1 MLGRFIYGQCSLSEA
16 FWKFSFLGLAI
27 IGFLA
32 RILMTMLK
40 QTMNYDTNFFRVVI
54 NSLSFIQMNTGAMA
68 ILAFYVASFIAL
80 IIYSG
85 ICITGMWRTYK
96 EYDKS
101 KTLAVICMMIV
112 WVMIFFAVKYAI
124 Y

>member
-27 IGFLA
+27 TGFLA

-68 ILAFYVASFIAL
+68 LLAFYVAAFLTLIA
-80 IIYSG
+80 YSI
-85 ICITGMWRTYK
+85 ICIIGMWKTYK

-101 KTLAVICMMIV
+101 KTLAVISMMIV
-112 WVMIFFAVKYAI
+112 WVMIYFAVKYAI

>member
-27 IGFLA
+27 TGFLA
-32 RILMTMLK
+32 RILMAMLK

-68 ILAFYVASFIAL
+68 LLAFYVAAFLTLIA
-80 IIYSG
+80 YSI
-85 ICITGMWRTYK
+85 ICIIGMWKTYK

-101 KTLAVICMMIV
+101 KTLAVISMMIV
-112 WVMIFFAVKYAI
+112 WVMIYFAVKYAI

>member
-27 IGFLA
+27 VGFLA

-54 NSLSFIQMNTGAMA
+54 NSLSFIQMNTTATA
-68 ILAFYVASFIAL
+68 LLAFYVASFITL

-85 ICITGMWRTYK
+85 ICVVGMWKTYK

-112 WVMIFFAVKYAI
+112 WVMIFFAIKYAI

>member
-1 MLGRFIYGQCSLSEA
+1 MLGNFIYGKCSLSEA
-16 FWKFSFLGLAI
+16 FWKYSFLGLTIA
-27 IGFLA
+27 GFLS

-54 NSLSFIQMNTGAMA
+54 NSLSFIQMNTSALA
-68 ILAFYVASFIAL
+68 FLAFYIASFIAL
-80 IIYSG
+80 LVYSI
-85 ICITGMWRTYK
+85 ICIVGMWRTYK

-101 KTLAVICMMIV
+101 KTLAFICMMIV
-112 WVMIFFAVKYAI
+112 WVMVYFAVKYAL